1 MIVPTK
7 VQGER
12 KLFNESDINSKSQ
25 IMKTGQ
31 FGGNNSVSDVG
42 NMSEAEAKQ
51 MLSEYEFSSARA
63 KKKKLQPKYKISD

>member
-1 MIVPTK
+1 MIVPPK

-12 KLFNESDINSKSQ
+12 KLFNENEKNSKSQ

-51 MLSEYEFSSARA
+51 MLSEYELSSARA